1 MSFSGTC
8 GGGGGGGGGGE
19 SEATVSQEARKEGRK
34 GRKER
39 KEGKEGR
46 KGERKEGMRHLFVRL
61 QGIEKTRWKHSREQ
75 LEGRVV
81 LLNPQRHEV
90 PTQLPAQ

>member
-19 SEATVSQEARKEGRK
+19 SEATVSKEARKEGRK
-34 GRKER
+34 GRKEGR
-39 KEGKEGR
+39 EGG
-46 KGERKEGMRHLFVRL
+46 RKEGMRHLFVRL